1 MTQKTAPEKLVS
13 ALLQTIDPKKIAD
26 QKMRQ
31 TVELLL
37 NLIEQLN
44 LKVIE
49 LEAEKQKLRDE
60 INRLKGEQGK
70 PDIKGNKKKPLN
82 KNYSSE
88 KERKTSKNHSKR
100 KKKSEINLDRSEIV
114 EYPAAQ
120 LPEDAEFKG
129 YEDVIVQDILLK
141 TDNVLFRKQK
151 FYSPQR
157 GKTYL
162 ASLPAGYEGEFGP
175 GIKSLVK
182 SLYYGGNMTQ
192 GKLLELVEELGIVMS
207 AGYLSNLLIKNLG
220 ELETEFNEVYREGLA
235 SSPWQHLD
243 QTGARV
249 AGVNYTTNIICN
261 PLYTVY
267 RTSRNKDR
275 LSVLRVLQ
283 NTQELELILNEFAY
297 ELLVQL
303 KLPTKWQ
310 KRLKLL
316 PQETVLTEG
325 QFNTLLEQ
333 HLEKLSSGYRS
344 RIQEAAA
351 IAFYHQQS
359 NWPVVRTLVCDDAR
373 QFKLLT
379 EELALCWV
387 HEGRHYKKLN
397 PLVAYHQQLLDKFLK
412 AFWDYYREL
421 LAYREA
427 PSPQAAEKLRAEF
440 DGEGRSGFP
449 TMPNHRVDQLFDS
462 NSGYQQLDERKQL
475 TSAKISELLLVLD
488 HPELPLHNNPAEL
501 GARTMVQRR
510 NISYATQ
517 TLEGTK
523 AWDIFMSLVATTRKL
538 GISFFEYMRDRISQ
552 VGNIP
557 SLATMIREQSSLY
570 SFDGS
575 WNPE

>member
-1 MTQKTAPEKLVS
+1 MTQKTAPEKLGS
-13 ALLQTIDPKKIAD
+13 ALLQTIDPKEIAD
-26 QKMRQ
+26 EQMRQ

-44 LKVIE
+44 SKVIE
-49 LEAEKQKLRDE
+49 LEAETQKLRDE
-60 INRLKGEQGK
+60 NNRLKGEQGK
-70 PDIKGNKKKPLN
+70 PDIKANKKKRLN
-82 KNYSSE
+82 NNYSSE
-88 KERKTSKNHSKR
+88 KERKTSKNHRKSSK
-100 KKKSEINLDRSEIV
+100 KAQIKIDREEVV
-114 EYPAAQ
+114 EYPQ
-120 LPEDAEFKG
+120 EKLPEDAEFKG
-129 YEDVIVQDILLK
+129 YEEVILQDIVLK
-141 TDNVLFRKQK
+141 TDNVRFRKQK
-151 FYSPQR
+151 FYSAQR

-162 ASLPAGYEGEFGP
+162 ASLPEGYEGEFGP
-175 GIKSLVK
+175 GIKALVK

-192 GKLLELVEELGIVMS
+192 GKLLEFLADLGILMS
-207 AGYLSNLLIKNLG
+207 AGYLSNLLIKNPG
-220 ELETEFNEVYREGLA
+220 DCETEFNEIYREGLA

-249 AGVNYTTNIICN
+249 GGINYTTNIICN

-267 RTSRNKDR
+267 RTTRNKDR
-275 LSVLRVLQ
+275 LSVLRILQ
-283 NTQELELILNEFAY
+283 NVEELELILNGFAY

-303 KLPTKWQ
+303 KLPIKWQ
-310 KRLKLL
+310 QQLKLL
-316 PQETVLTEG
+316 PQETALTETE
-325 QFNTLLEQ
+325 FKILLDQ
-333 HLEKLSSGYRS
+333 HQLKLSSGYRS
-344 RIQEAAA
+344 RVQEAAA

-359 NWPVVRTLVCDDAR
+359 NWPVVGTLVCDDAP

-397 PLVAYHQQLLDKFLK
+397 PLVACHQKLLDQFLTE
-412 AFWDYYREL
+412 FWDYYREL

-427 PSPQAAEKLRAEF
+427 PSPQAAEKLRGEF
-440 DGEGRSGFP
+440 Y
-449 TMPNHRVDQLFDS
+449 QLFESDT
-462 NSGYQQLDERKQL
+462 GYQELDERKRL
-475 TSAKISELLLVLD
+475 TATKISELLLVLE

-557 SLATMIREQSSLY
+557 SLVSLIREQSSNH

-575 WNPE
+575 WIPE

>member
-1 MTQKTAPEKLVS
+1 M
-13 ALLQTIDPKKIAD
+13 
-26 QKMRQ
+26 
-31 TVELLL
+31 

-44 LKVIE
+44 SKVID
-49 LEAEKQKLRDE
+49 LEAENQKLRDE

-88 KERKTSKNHSKR
+88 KERKTRKNHR
-100 KKKSEINLDRSEIV
+100 KSAKKAEIKIDRSEIV
-114 EYPAAQ
+114 EYPVAQ
-120 LPEDAEFKG
+120 LPEKSEFKG
-129 YEDVIVQDILLK
+129 YEEVIVQDILLK
-141 TDNVLFRKQK
+141 KDNVLFRKQK
-151 FYSPQR
+151 FYSPKT

-162 ASLPAGYEGEFGP
+162 AALPAGYEGEFGP
-175 GIKSLVK
+175 GIKALVK

-192 GKLLELVEELGIVMS
+192 GKLLELVEDLGIVMS

-220 ELETEFNEVYREGLA
+220 EWETEFNEVYQEGLA

-249 AGVNYTTNIICN
+249 GGVNYTTNIICN

-267 RTSRNKDR
+267 RTTRNKDR

-283 NTQELELILNEFAY
+283 NVDELEFILNELTY
-297 ELLVQL
+297 ELLGQL
-303 KLPTKWQ
+303 KLPLKWQ
-310 KRLKLL
+310 KQLKLL
-316 PQETVLTEG
+316 PQETPLDQR
-325 QFNTLLEQ
+325 QFNALLAQ
-333 HLEKLSSGYRS
+333 HLEQLSAGYNS

-351 IAFYHQQS
+351 IAFYHQQQ
-359 NWPVVRTLVCDDAR
+359 NWPVVTTLVCDDAR

-397 PLVAYHQQLLDKFLK
+397 PLVAYHQKLLEQFLTQ
-412 AFWDYYREL
+412 FWDYYREL
-421 LAYREA
+421 LTYKKA
-427 PSPQAAEKLRAEF
+427 PSAQAAEELRAEF
-440 DGEGRSGFP
+440 SR
-449 TMPNHRVDQLFDS
+449 LFNSDS
-462 NSGYQQLDERKQL
+462 SYQQLDERKRL
-475 TSAKISELLLVLD
+475 TATKISELLLVLE

-501 GARTMVQRR
+501 DARTMVQRR

-557 SLATMIREQSSLY
+557 SLATIIREQSSVH

-575 WNPE
+575 WIT

>member
-1 MTQKTAPEKLVS
+1 MTQTRSPEKLVS
-13 ALLQTIDPKKIAD
+13 ELLQTINPKEIAD
-26 QKMRQ
+26 QQMRQ

-44 LKVIE
+44 SKVIE
-49 LEAEKQKLRDE
+49 LEAETQKLRDE
-60 INRLKGEQGK
+60 NNRLKGEQGK
-70 PDIKGNKKKPLN
+70 PDIKANKKKGLK

-88 KERKTSKNHSKR
+88 KERKTSKNHRKRSK
-100 KKKSEINLDRSEIV
+100 KAAIKIDRSEMV
-114 EYPAAQ
+114 EYPPEK

-129 YEDVIVQDILLK
+129 YEEVIVQDILLK
-141 TDNVLFRKQK
+141 RDNILFRKQK
-151 FYSPQR
+151 FYSPQT

-175 GIKSLVK
+175 GIKALVM

-192 GKLLELVEELGIVMS
+192 GKLLELLEDLGISIS
-207 AGYLSNLLIKNLG
+207 AGYLSSLLIKNLSDW
-220 ELETEFNEVYREGLA
+220 ETEFNEVYREGLA
-235 SSPWQHLD
+235 TSPWQHLD

-249 AGVNYTTNIICN
+249 GGVNYTTNIICN

-267 RTSRNKDR
+267 RTARNKDR

-283 NTQELELILNEFAY
+283 NTQELKLIFNEFAY
-297 ELLVQL
+297 ELLGQL
-303 KLPTKWQ
+303 KLPIKWQ

-316 PQETVLTEG
+316 PQETVLTQT

-333 HLEKLSSGYRS
+333 YLEKLSTGYRN

-351 IAFYHQQS
+351 IAFYHQQ
-359 NWPVVRTLVCDDAR
+359 NDWPVVRSLICDDAP

-387 HEGRHYKKLN
+387 HEGRNYKKLN

-427 PSPQAAEKLRAEF
+427 PSPQAAEKLRAKF
-440 DGEGRSGFP
+440 
-449 TMPNHRVDQLFDS
+449 HQLF
-462 NSGYQQLDERKQL
+462 NSETSYQQLDERKRL
-475 TSAKISELLLVLD
+475 TAAKISELLLVLD

-517 TLEGTK
+517 TIEGTK

-538 GISFFEYMRDRISQ
+538 GISFFEYMCDRISQ
-552 VGNIP
+552 LGNIP
-557 SLATMIREQSSLY
+557 SLATIIREQSSFH

-575 WNPE
+575 WIPE

>member
-1 MTQKTAPEKLVS
+1 MTQKIAPKKLVS
-13 ALLQTIDPKKIAD
+13 ALLQTIDPKVIAD
-26 QKMRQ
+26 EQMRQ

-44 LKVIE
+44 SKVIE
-49 LEAEKQKLRDE
+49 LEAENQKLRDE
-60 INRLKGEQGK
+60 NNRLKGEQGK
-70 PDIKGNKKKPLN
+70 PDIKGNKKKRLN
-82 KNYSSE
+82 NNYSSE
-88 KERKTSKNHSKR
+88 KERKTSQNHRKSR
-100 KKKSEINLDRSEIV
+100 KKAQIKIDREEIV

-129 YEDVIVQDILLK
+129 YEEVIVQDLVLK
-141 TDNVLFRKQK
+141 TDNVRFLKQK
-151 FYSPQR
+151 FYSPQT

-162 ASLPAGYEGEFGP
+162 ASLPEGYEGEFGP
-175 GIKSLVK
+175 GIKTLVK

-192 GKLLELVEELGIVMS
+192 GKLLEFLEDLGISMS
-207 AGYLSNLLIKNLG
+207 AGYLSNLLIKNP
-220 ELETEFNEVYREGLA
+220 EDFETEFNEVYREGLA

-249 AGVNYTTNIICN
+249 GGVNYTTNIICN

-267 RTSRNKDR
+267 QTTRNKDR
-275 LSVLRVLQ
+275 LSVLRILQ
-283 NTQELELILNEFAY
+283 NAPELELILNEFSY
-297 ELLVQL
+297 KLLGQL
-303 KLPTKWQ
+303 NLPSKWQ
-310 KRLKLL
+310 NRLQLL
-316 PQETVLTEG
+316 PQETALTETE
-325 QFNTLLEQ
+325 FNALLDQ

-344 RIQEAAA
+344 RVKEAAA

-359 NWPVVRTLVCDDAR
+359 NWPVVRTLVCDDAP

-379 EELALCWV
+379 EELALCWI

-397 PLVAYHQQLLDKFLK
+397 PLVAYHQKILDDFLK
-412 AFWDYYREL
+412 NFWDYYREL

-440 DGEGRSGFP
+440 Y
-449 TMPNHRVDQLFDS
+449 QLFDS
-462 NSGYQQLDERKQL
+462 DSGYQQLDERKRL
-475 TSAKISELLLVLD
+475 TTAKISELLLVLE

-552 VGNIP
+552 LGNIP
-557 SLATMIREQSSLY
+557 SLGTLIREQSSFH
-570 SFDGS
+570 SFAGS
-575 WNPE
+575 WIPE